1 MFGLST
7 GAASSPLTNETRALL
22 RNSQVPGTG
31 NIKRR
36 ADPRCSGAQLDNGRR
51 WRVRSKSRG
60 CGGLWEDDWAA
71 AKCAGALG
79 TSLAEGTVVLWP
91 GHLEMNYKH
100 SEDDGSWLVA
110 ECLKDCMS
118 P

>member
-1 MFGLST
+1 MPE
-7 GAASSPLTNETRALL
+7 AE
-22 RNSQVPGTG
+22 

-36 ADPRCSGAQLDNGRR
+36 ADPCCSGAPLDNGKR
-51 WRVRSKSRG
+51 WRVRSKSKG
-60 CGGLWEDDWAA
+60 CSGLWDGEWAA

-100 SEDDGSWLVA
+100 GEDDGSWLVA
-110 ECLKDCMS
+110 EYLKDCVL